1 MAPNYLQKTLTVPPG
16 NLLELQSVAPILSA
30 VSQVNS
36 ECHMILIGSDGFD
49 QEKMRVYLWDLCDS
63 QNPNK
68 PKYLSNLTGTAWHG
82 RIHTHPNS
90 DALVFIE

>member
-1 MAPNYLQKTLTVPPG
+1 
-16 NLLELQSVAPILSA
+16 
-30 VSQVNS
+30 
-36 ECHMILIGSDGFD
+36 MILIGSVGFD
-49 QEKMRVYLWDLCDS
+49 ESNMRVYLWDLCDS

-68 PKYLSNLTGTAWHG
+68 TKYLSDLSGTAWNG